1 MRANKK
7 RAEWQIGLLVA
18 VSLVLSAIS
27 WSQTQTVP
35 ATVPLIQAL
44 HKGDLVL
51 ARRILDSG
59 ANPDVF
65 DSHGETPLNA
75 AIRGG
80 FTAFAGA
87 LLSMGADPKFTG
99 PSGETPLMTAARY
112 CDLEVADVLLK
123 RVAQVNAVDAKGETP
138 LMLAAQ
144 TCPDVKMIELL
155 MGAHADAA
163 LKDKSGHTAE
173 DYGCAP
179 GKKDSAEVC
188 AALRRKK

>member
-1 MRANKK
+1 M
-7 RAEWQIGLLVA
+7 LVA
-18 VSLVLSAIS
+18 VSLALTAIS
-27 WSQTQTVP
+27 WSQNPAVP

-51 ARRILDSG
+51 ARKILDSG
-59 ANPDVF
+59 ANPDVV

-112 CDLEVADVLLK
+112 CDLEIADVLLK
-123 RVAQVNAVDAKGETP
+123 RVAQVNAVDSKGETA

-144 TCPDVKMIELL
+144 TCPDVKMIALL
-155 MGAHADAA
+155 MGAQADAA
-163 LKDKSGHTAE
+163 LKDKSGRTAE